1 MVKNKKENGI
11 QAVRKLIPWLLAIG
25 MAGIIAIG
33 VGGCGGSKNAG
44 KGNLKIVMLAPLT
57 GPSAT
62 WGKRSSDGF
71 KLAAEIYNAAGGV
84 KPMSGRKIEAVVV
97 DTETKP
103 EVASSQAE
111 KLVQDKDVLVLSGC
125 NQSASTLVATQVC
138 ERTKVPFVSHSD
150 TDPTI
155 TSRNFKYT
163 FRLATLMP
171 NLVGSLIECI
181 KDYAEKTGVKPKRFA
196 ALSVNSMHAKVANEA
211 AVKYAKELGWEIVD
225 NSLYDPATTK
235 DFSGYISR
243 YKNAKV
249 DILLSDAGTEDAI
262 LITRTMK
269 ELDFNPMCLGG
280 MYGAMPTS
288 DYWNPLGKD
297 ANYVI
302 AVAPFSLS
310 IKAPGL
316 QEVMKKYEEK
326 YNEKCDDVSLLGF
339 NAFAVISR
347 AIEKA
352 GAADREK
359 VREALTKIDM
369 KMGDNN
375 LFQFDGV
382 KFAPNGDNIYAKGV
396 VISIKDGNGDVIY
409 PKEYMQAEAK
419 WPRPKWRDIK

>member
-1 MVKNKKENGI
+1 MGKAGRRTFSWARLVFVVGLAAMV
-11 QAVRKLIPWLLAIG
+11 
-25 MAGIIAIG
+25 MA
-33 VGGCGGSKNAG
+33 GCGGGGDKAKSVAPIKVV
-44 KGNLKIVMLAPLT
+44 LLAPLT

-71 KLAAEIYNAAGGV
+71 KLAAEIYNGAGGI
-84 KPMSGRKIEAVVV
+84 KSMNGRKIEAVVV

-138 ERTKVPFVSHSD
+138 ERNKVPFVSHSD

-155 TSRNFKYT
+155 TSRDFKYT
-163 FRLATLMP
+163 FRSATLMP
-171 NLVGSLIECI
+171 NMVRTLIECI
-181 KDYAEKTGVKPKRFA
+181 KELSEKAGVKPKKFA
-196 ALSVNSMHAKVANEA
+196 ALSMNSMHAKVANEA
-211 AVKYAKELGWEIVD
+211 AVKVAQEFGWEIVD
-225 NSLYDPATTK
+225 NSLYDPQTTK
-235 DFSGYISR
+235 DFTGYISK

-249 DILLSDAGTEDAI
+249 DILLCDAGTEDAI

-302 AVAPFSLS
+302 AVAPFSLA

-316 QEVMKKYEEK
+316 PEVMAKYEEK
-326 YNEKCDDVSLLGF
+326 YKEKCDDVSLLGF
-339 NAFAVISR
+339 NAFAVISK
-347 AIEKA
+347 AIDMA

-369 KMGDNN
+369 KMGENN
-375 LFQFDGV
+375 LYQFEGV
-382 KFAPNGDNIYAKGV
+382 KFAPNGDNQYAKGV
-396 VISIKDGNGDVIY
+396 VISIKDGKADVIY
-409 PKEYMQAEAK
+409 PKEYVQGEAK
-419 WPRPKWRDIK
+419 FPRPKWKEIK